1 MFPRFKVIAILT
13 AWFLASGS
21 QWDAVQVFA
30 WARMFGENVRQL
42 PLGEAVA
49 RTFSPEAR
57 CTLCAAVTEG
67 TQQQQCETTLIPKF
81 EDRSLSICEP
91 TPQLLF
97 AALDVVGWLE
107 NRTRPAGLA
116 RERPPVPPPRV

>member
-1 MFPRFKVIAILT
+1 MF
-13 AWFLASGS
+13 S
-21 QWDAVQVFA
+21 
-30 WARMFGENVRQL
+30 ENVRQL

-57 CTLCAAVTEG
+57 CNLCAAVSEG
-67 TQQQQCETTLIPKF
+67 KQQQQCETTLNPKF

-91 TPQLLF
+91 TATSAYKAIFLT
-97 AALDVVGWLE
+97 DVAGWLDS
-107 NRTRPAGLA
+107 RTRLAGIS

>member
-1 MFPRFKVIAILT
+1 MFLRLKVFAILT

-21 QWDAVQVFA
+21 QWDAVQVIA

-67 TQQQQCETTLIPKF
+67 KKQGGTTPAPKF
-81 EDRSLSICEP
+81 EERSLSICEP
-91 TPQLLF
+91 TPQILF
-97 AALDVVGWLE
+97 AAAVVLGRLE
-107 NRTRPAGLA
+107 VSHVVPGLA
-116 RERPPVPPPRV
+116 RARPPVPPPRV